1 MLMMIVAVVIGVLIA
16 VVILQNPEII
26 GLIIRFVLIGA
37 VVLIGL
43 ILVAW
48 LLFTIWPSSSKAP
61 SNHMA
66 TNMMRGIKYDD
77 KVINI
82 ALAAAPAI
90 NKECT
95 QEVFK
100 KDIGLQAQVADKNY
114 LVLESSCTPEHANQ
128 HFSFVNLVEVSPSS
142 GLKVV
147 DSIKSSGVINSL
159 NIDNGLLAI
168 DSIEYGPSDPHCCP
182 TVKTIKKYQI
192 KSDKLFL
199 Q

>member
-82 ALAAAPAI
+82 ALLQLQQLTRNAP
-90 NKECT
+90 
-95 QEVFK
+95 
-100 KDIGLQAQVADKNY
+100 
-114 LVLESSCTPEHANQ
+114 
-128 HFSFVNLVEVSPSS
+128 
-142 GLKVV
+142 
-147 DSIKSSGVINSL
+147 
-159 NIDNGLLAI
+159 
-168 DSIEYGPSDPHCCP
+168 
-182 TVKTIKKYQI
+182 KKYLKRILGCKHKWQI
-192 KSDKLFL
+192 RTI
-199 Q
+199 